1 MLLRAFNRARRAS
14 AAARS
19 LSYVAQPGAAA
30 AARPLR
36 SALLLAAAPSA
47 VQLAAAASHAPRADA
62 FVVDLD
68 SVAQPAARTA
78 ARAALAEAAA
88 GGAAFQ
94 LAATVAVRVAPVASG
109 SAASG
114 PASFAAAVDE
124 GSVLGLDIAALR
136 APLAAGS
143 LHAVV
148 LPRVERAAQLR
159 ALRAALGPGSEA
171 GDTAI
176 WACIET
182 PRGVLAVAEIA
193 AACAETGTTC
203 LVAGTAELCRALRA
217 QLTAART
224 PLLASLSAVVLGARA
239 YGVRALDG
247 PHLALDDEDGLRVSC
262 QQGRELGFDGKLLID
277 ASQVEEANSNFAPS
291 PAEVEAAT
299 RIVAAWTAAREA
311 GGGAV
316 AGGFVVVRNRV
327 VEDTHAEEAQELLAI
342 AAAIAAREA
351 QVA

>member
-1 MLLRAFNRARRAS
+1 LL
-14 AAARS
+14 
-19 LSYVAQPGAAA
+19 
-30 AARPLR
+30 
-36 SALLLAAAPSA
+36 
-47 VQLAAAASHAPRADA
+47 APRADA
-62 FVVDLD
+62 FVIDLD
-68 SVAQPAARTA
+68 SIAQPAARA
-78 ARAALAEAAA
+78 ASRAALAEAAA
-88 GGAAFQ
+88 SSGVFP
-94 LAATVAVRVAPVASG
+94 LAATVAVRVAPVAAG
-109 SAASG
+109 SATSG
-114 PASFAAAVDE
+114 PAGFAAVDQ
-124 GSVLGLDIAALR
+124 GSALGLDIVALR